1 MKSTLILYESKYGF
15 TERIAKQL
23 SYILG
28 PAKYNRPTQF
38 QGDLKNYDTI
48 VICSPVYSE
57 TIDDRILSFVKE
69 NHNTLM
75 KKKVFLLCICLS
87 EQYACNYMKPLID
100 ILGNSIVLSSVIA
113 GDMFLN
119 KLDCTDYVEMQK
131 FCLNIGIEFKDYN
144 LFQMNKFVDIALA
157 IKSLKD
163 NALHKMDKSVLAQYI
178 ENFIGNHNTCVLA
191 TGYQDNVRSTPIE
204 YIYKDGFL
212 YFLSEG
218 GEKYANILIN
228 PKVSVSIF
236 DSYINMQ
243 ELGGMQISGIA
254 NIIEIGSREYISVLE
269 KKGLNYDKI
278 IKLPIALNL
287 IKIEIYKIEFLWSE
301 FAKSGYD
308 TKQILM
314 K

>member
-1 MKSTLILYESKYGF
+1 MKTTLILYESKYGF

-28 PAKYNRPTQF
+28 PAKYSRPTQF

-57 TIDDRILSFVKE
+57 TIDNRILRFVTE
-69 NHNTLM
+69 NQDALM
-75 KKKVFLLCICLS
+75 NKKVFLLCICLS
-87 EQYACNYMKPLID
+87 EQHACKYMMPLIEV
-100 ILGNSIVLSSVIA
+100 LGNSIVLSSVIA
-113 GDMFLN
+113 GKMFLN
-119 KLDCTDYVEMQK
+119 KLESSDYVEMQR
-131 FCLNIGIEFKDYN
+131 FCLSIGIEFKDYN
-144 LFQMNKFVDIALA
+144 LFQMNKFVEIALA

-163 NALHKMDKSVLAQYI
+163 SVTNQMDKEVLNQFIEEYI
-178 ENFIGNHNTCVLA
+178 RNHNTCVLA

-243 ELGGMQISGIA
+243 KLGGMQISGIA
-254 NIIEIGSREYISVLE
+254 DIIEIGSREYISVLE
-269 KKGLNYDKI
+269 EKGLNYDKI

-287 IKIEIYKIEFLWSE
+287 IKIEIYKYEFLWSG
-301 FAKSGYD
+301 FAESGYD